1 MYVYNPSRAYNISG
15 GERTAGEQEFVV
27 IVCME
32 ITNNESICVCA
43 CVVDSF
49 ENYGFDNGTTTIEIH
64 IWGEGGNQGG
74 GGSYMLLY

>member
-32 ITNNESICVCA
+32 ITNNESICVC
-43 CVVDSF
+43 VSL
-49 ENYGFDNGTTTIEIH
+49 IH
-64 IWGEGGNQGG
+64 
-74 GGSYMLLY
+74 